1 MQKNHLSYA
10 PFIQKNDICHNDCFH
25 GLLIMHVL
33 NHKIEIMNIE
43 TFRSDFLVRL
53 SETCIS
59 QNQLSARYGVQ
70 QAALSRF
77 SSRKSGLSFES
88 VLKLWPF
95 VYNCNFP
102 STSTPATLPA
112 AASPEE
118 TADAAA
124 PVPRRRGR
132 PRRHSEGTPAA
143 GAGAGGGGS
152 GAPECGAGAA

>member
-1 MQKNHLSYA
+1 MKYTNVICSYLKESGESWSA
-10 PFIQKNDICHNDCFH
+10 FACRAGVSRAALYKTLK
-25 GLLIMHVL
+25 G
-33 NHKIEIMNIE
+33 K
-43 TFRSDFLVRL
+43 
-53 SETCIS
+53 
-59 QNQLSARYGVQ
+59 QNPRIDSVEKLLSAAGYELMLVP
-70 QAALSRF
+70 A
-77 SSRKSGLSFES
+77 
-88 VLKLWPF
+88 P
-95 VYNCNFP
+95 
-102 STSTPATLPA
+102 PATPPA